1 MNTCKFT
8 FVSLRTCLPCRV
20 YGVERSWEYLKQE
33 FYRDSDGL
41 PNAKYYETIGPGPQ
55 LFAVVGDFVY
65 YHNDEKWFL
74 YISANNIEYGI
85 MDTEE

>member
-33 FYRDSDGL
+33 FYRHSDGL
-41 PNAKYYETIGPGPQ
+41 ANAKYYETIGPGPQ
-55 LFAVVGDFVY
+55 LFAVADNLVY
-65 YHNDEKWFL
+65 YHVEEQWFP
-74 YISANNIEYGI
+74 YISATDIEHGVMNIEQ
-85 MDTEE
+85 